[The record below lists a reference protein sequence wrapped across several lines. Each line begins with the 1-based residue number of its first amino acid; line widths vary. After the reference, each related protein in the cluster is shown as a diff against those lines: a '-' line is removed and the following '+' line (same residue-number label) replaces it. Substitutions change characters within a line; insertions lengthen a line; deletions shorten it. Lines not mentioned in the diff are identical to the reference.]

1 MPIVEADILF
11 KMSTTGGTAGNSQ
24 AQANANQS
32 LGKFIST
39 STVTSGSLNN
49 LYDNISG
56 AENAAS
62 VSDYRCIFVHNSHPT
77 LTLQAAVAWISA
89 EVPGGADC
97 FIGADPAVASPIGQ
111 ASSQAAVIG
120 DELSVPAGVT
130 FSRPTTKFSGITL
143 GDIPPGQCKAVW
155 VKRSATNSTALSNDG
170 MTIRVEGD
178 TAA

>member
-1 MPIVEADILF
+1 MPIVSTDIIF
-11 KMSTTGGTAGNSQ
+11 KLSITSGSAGNSL

-32 LGKFIST
+32 LGKYIST
-39 STVTSGSLNN
+39 SAIASGSLNN

-62 VSDYRCIFVHNSHPT
+62 NSDYRCIFVHNSHST

-97 FIGADPAVASPIGQ
+97 FIGVDPAAASPIGQ
-111 ASSQAAVIG
+111 SSNQAAAIG
-120 DELSVPAGVT
+120 DELTAPGGVT
-130 FSRPTTKFSGITL
+130 FTNPTTKSGGIVL
-143 GDIPPGQCKAVW
+143 GDIPPGQCKAIW
-155 VKRSATNSTALSNDG
+155 MKRSATNSTALSNDG
-170 MTIRVEGD
+170 ATVRVEGD